1 MKRVLCAV
9 DLSDLS
15 VELVECAAA
24 IEQWYGGCLT
34 ILHVVPTFDA
44 VERHPGKWF
53 DPVTVVY
60 SMRRDDVIEPMRQAA
75 AAAGIPDDRVRYEAE
90 SGEPGMMIVAR
101 ALALR
106 ADTIVLGTRARR
118 GLDRLLGSV
127 TDSVLRHAPC
137 DVLTVPPSPSSASGN
152 VRASRI
158 VCGIDFSTQ
167 SLHALRA
174 TFGLADRIDAR
185 VELVHAIEWLAEVE
199 PPDDVDF
206 DVSDFRARLVYNA
219 QRRLDALV
227 TDEAPLDRAV
237 RTKVA
242 IGRSHRELLPVATE
256 DHADL
261 IVVGNQGRGGAT
273 LPFLGSTVEQIVRAA
288 PCPVLT
294 IRSPHERLLHAQH
307 P

>member
-1 MKRVLCAV
+1 VKRVLCAV

-15 VELVECAAA
+15 VELLECAAA
-24 IEQWYGGCLT
+24 IVQWYGGCLT

-44 VERHPGKWF
+44 VERHPGEWF

-60 SMRRDDVIEPMRQAA
+60 SMRRDEVIEHMRQAA

-90 SGEPGMMIVAR
+90 SGEPGMTIVAR
-101 ALALR
+101 ALAFR

-137 DVLTVPPSPSSASGN
+137 DVLTVPPRLSSARGN

-158 VCGIDFSTQ
+158 VCGIDFSTR

-206 DVSDFRARLVYNA
+206 NVSDFRTRLVYNA

-227 TDEAPLDRAV
+227 TDEAPLGRAV

-242 IGRSHRELLPVATE
+242 IGRSHRELLGVAAE
-256 DHADL
+256 EHADL
-261 IVVGNQGRGGAT
+261 IVLGNHGRGGAT

-288 PCPVLT
+288 SCPVLT
-294 IRSPHERLLHAQH
+294 IRSPHERLWHGQH

>member
-15 VELVECAAA
+15 VELLECAAA
-24 IEQWYGGCLT
+24 IKHWYGGCLT

-44 VERHPGKWF
+44 VERHPGERF
-53 DPVTVVY
+53 DPVPVVCC
-60 SMRRDDVIEPMRQAA
+60 MRPDEVIEHMRHAA

-90 SGEPGMMIVAR
+90 SGEPGMTIVAR
-101 ALALR
+101 ALAFR
-106 ADTIVLGTRARR
+106 ADTIVLGTRAKR

-127 TDSVLRHAPC
+127 TDSVLRRAPC
-137 DVLTVPPSPSSASGN
+137 DVLTVPPRLSSVKGN
-152 VRASRI
+152 VRASTI
-158 VCGIDFSTQ
+158 VCGIDFSTESQ
-167 SLHALRA
+167 HALRA
-174 TFGLADRIDAR
+174 AFGLAERMDAR
-185 VELVHAIEWLAEVE
+185 VVLVHAIEWLVEVE
-199 PPDDVDF
+199 PPDGVDF
-206 DVSDFRARLVYNA
+206 NVSDFRTRLVYNA

-242 IGRSHRELLPVATE
+242 IGRSHRELLRVAAE

-261 IVVGNQGRGGAT
+261 IVLGNHGRGGAT

-288 PCPVLT
+288 SCPVLT
-294 IRSPHERLLHAQH
+294 IRTPHERLLHAQH